1 MEEANRLSRKA
12 SEHESRQEWAEAAK
26 AHRQAAEVFRGI
38 TAFDFDPVS
47 VLSLT
52 TLANKHARWAEHCE
66 LENER
71 RGTIRSSSAANSDSS
86 TQYASANGLPYAP
99 RARGSEKTTEA
110 ETAAETAAAEA
121 ASSSSGPGGQKENEE
136 REFENFWR
144 YMQNWLSDPAAF
156 TRPMLRQGQRGAF
169 ASGADGAHSAMRSSS
184 PPRGIMESFY
194 LVGPNP
200 DQGASVYASAS
211 SAITS
216 KAATPLQALDE
227 VDEIENEQQTN
238 VERAKAAAEDAVNEM
253 PRPETAHKTEGKDGY
268 DLDALK
274 EENRSLRA
282 LVRHLNEKIRTLES
296 AAQENNMLKSSILN
310 FREEFHRHANAV
322 TMPRLY
328 DQGSVFRRS
337 QTPSASGT
345 PAASDALAKQ
355 LQSQLEAMSLENAK
369 QKAQVTKYRERWEK
383 LKESAKRKRQL
394 QEQLHNRQEE

>member
-12 SEHESRQEWAEAAK
+12 SEHESKREWAEAAK
-26 AHRQAAEVFRGI
+26 TYRQAAEAFRGI
-38 TAFDFDPVS
+38 AAFDFDPVS

-52 TLANKHARWAEHCE
+52 TLANKHVRWAEYCE
-66 LENER
+66 LEHER
-71 RGTIRSSSAANSDSS
+71 RGAAGSPPATHSDDSAQAAS
-86 TQYASANGLPYAP
+86 TRKLPYA
-99 RARGSEKTTEA
+99 AQAKETEK
-110 ETAAETAAAEA
+110 AAAPSFSTR
-121 ASSSSGPGGQKENEE
+121 ASGQKENEE

-156 TRPMLRQGQRGAF
+156 TRPMLPQGRRGAF
-169 ASGADGAHSAMRSSS
+169 TPSADETHGALRSSS

-200 DQGASVYASAS
+200 DQGTSVYASVS
-211 SAITS
+211 SAATPV
-216 KAATPLQALDE
+216 AMTPLQALNEVDE
-227 VDEIENEQQTN
+227 VDEADDRQQ
-238 VERAKAAAEDAVNEM
+238 VEVQRATAAAENAINEM
-253 PRPETAHKTEGKDGY
+253 PYQETARKPEQKDGC
-268 DLDALK
+268 DIEALK
-274 EENRSLRA
+274 EENRNLHV

-328 DQGSVFRRS
+328 DQGTVFRRS

-345 PAASDALAKQ
+345 PAASEALVKQ
-355 LQSQLEAMSLENAK
+355 LQSQLEAMSLESAK
-369 QKAQVTKYRERWEK
+369 QRAQVTKYRERWEK

-394 QEQLHNRQEE
+394 QEQHQQHRQDEE